1 MKKISP
7 SFVVLFAICFA
18 FCNISAMEGLRQEE
32 DEKSTD
38 GVEFVLKH
46 PLPLRERRNVKNNAT
61 PNLPDILKRLQAV
74 EKK

>member
-18 FCNISAMEGLRQEE
+18 ICHISVMEGLRQE

-38 GVEFVLKH
+38 GVEFAQKH

-61 PNLPDILKRLQAV
+61 PNLPDVLKRLQAV

>member
-7 SFVVLFAICFA
+7 SFVVLFAIFV

-32 DEKSTD
+32 DEKSND
-38 GVEFVLKH
+38 GVEFAQKH
-46 PLPLRERRNVKNNAT
+46 PLPLRERRKVKNNAT
-61 PNLPDILKRLQAV
+61 PNLPDILKRLHAV